1 MAQVTLPAKPA
12 QHAFAL
18 TLIATMLF
26 GFGAVMSFFGA
37 TYTQEIGLLG
47 DVPAALW
54 NALCGVPLPSVM
66 TAPVMFSAGILAALA
81 GGALLLLRGASRARI
96 AIVAVMLLSV
106 FGAAF
111 AGYLYG
117 HLNTANAEP
126 PAAIARV
133 LPPRAMPNFT
143 LTSHEGQPMQLS
155 DLRGKTVLMFFGYT
169 HCPDICPTSL
179 SDMKKVKAALGDD
192 AKDVAFVFVSVDG
205 ARDTPALLAQYV
217 TLFDP
222 SFIGLTGSEAD
233 VREIAL
239 EYGAHFTYDKSA
251 SETAYVVNH
260 TADTYVIDKE
270 GQWQAAY
277 ALNTPVEDA
286 AKLVQQIIAETR

>member
-1 MAQVTLPAKPA
+1 MAQATLPAKRA

-18 TLIATMLF
+18 MLVATLLF
-26 GFGAVMSFFGA
+26 GFGTVMSFFGA

-54 NALCGVPLPSVM
+54 NAICGQPLPSVM

-81 GGALLLLRGASRARI
+81 GGALLLRGASRMRVV
-96 AIVAVMLLSV
+96 IVAVMLLSV

-117 HLNTANAEP
+117 HLDSANNTP
-126 PAAIARV
+126 PPAIARV
-133 LPPRAMPNFT
+133 QPPRTMPNFT
-143 LTSHEGQPMQLS
+143 LTSQNGQPMQLS
-155 DLRGKTVLMFFGYT
+155 DLRGRTVLMFFGYT

-179 SDMKKVKAALGDD
+179 SDMKRIKAALGDD

-205 ARDTPALLAQYV
+205 ARDTPALLKQYV

-222 SFIGLTGSEAD
+222 SFIGLTGTEAE
-233 VREIAL
+233 VRQIAL

-260 TADTYVIDKE
+260 TADTYVLDKG

-277 ALNTPVEDA
+277 ALNTLVEDVV
-286 AKLVQQIIAETR
+286 KLVKQVIAETR